1 MGSKEGASSN
11 PKVRALAVESHI
23 DYQVSNKSKK
33 KPSKSTPP
41 NGADDPA
48 TLSEV
53 GRSQQSSSAVKSSGK
68 QLPTTVAEFVRR
80 AADEGI
86 SSVLPDS
93 DGEHWQ

>member
-1 MGSKEGASSN
+1 MDSKERAS
-11 PKVRALAVESHI
+11 PKAKVRALAVEART

-41 NGADDPA
+41 NGADDPG
-48 TLSEV
+48 TPSEP
-53 GRSQQSSSAVKSSGK
+53 GQSQQSFKSSGK

-93 DGEHWQ
+93 DERQ

>member
-1 MGSKEGASSN
+1 MGSKEGASS
-11 PKVRALAVESHI
+11 KAK
-23 DYQVSNKSKK
+23 VSNKSEK

-48 TLSEV
+48 IASEP
-53 GRSQQSSSAVKSSGK
+53 GQSHQSSSPVKSGGK
-68 QLPTTVAEFVRR
+68 QLPTTLAEFVRR

-93 DGEHWQ
+93 NERQ